1 MRNRGVSSPMPFLLI
16 PRSLLRGGFIFRG
29 VIGAELLEKLPEL
42 AASTGS
48 ACHAGEI
55 TLSSVLEAMQIPAEL
70 GMGAVRFS
78 LGRYTA
84 RQDIEQ
90 AVALITRIF

>member
-1 MRNRGVSSPMPFLLI
+1 
-16 PRSLLRGGFIFRG
+16 
-29 VIGAELLEKLPEL
+29 LEKMPAL

-55 TLSSVLEAMQIPAEL
+55 SLSSVLEAMHIPPEL

-78 LGRYTA
+78 LGRYTT
-84 RQDIEQ
+84 RQEIEQ
-90 AVALITRIF
+90 AVALLAQVF

>member
-1 MRNRGVSSPMPFLLI
+1 MLNGHAEQRLPNTLHVN
-16 PRSLLRGGFIFRG
+16 FRG
-29 VIGAELLEKLPEL
+29 VIGAELLEQLPEL

-55 TLSSVLEAMQIPAEL
+55 ALSSVLEAMRIPPEL

-78 LGRYTA
+78 LGRYTT

-90 AVALITRIF
+90 AVTLIARAF

>member
-1 MRNRGVSSPMPFLLI
+1 
-16 PRSLLRGGFIFRG
+16 
-29 VIGAELLEKLPEL
+29 L

-55 TLSSVLEAMQIPAEL
+55 ALSSVLEAMRVPPEL

-78 LGRYTA
+78 LGRYTTHEEVERA
-84 RQDIEQ
+84 VELIER
-90 AVALITRIF
+90 VY